1 MQEAVVMD
9 KDLEEKYKALKT
21 SEERHRRMI
30 DEVEDYAIIM
40 LDTNGIIQTWNKG
53 AEKIKQYLPSEALG
67 RHFEIFYLPQDR
79 AQHLPERLLREAAKN
94 GRAVYEGWRTRKDGT
109 TFWGSITLTALH
121 DNDGN
126 ITGYSKVTRDLTD
139 KKEAELK
146 LQEYLSELQ
155 ARNRELEQFA
165 YIASHD
171 LQEPLRKIQTF
182 TEVIQKN
189 LDNKAIVSRYFEK
202 MNTSARRMS
211 DLITSVLNYSRLSRQ
226 TEPMVDTDLNEVMK
240 GVETDFELVI
250 QEKQA
255 SIIRDDLPVITAIP
269 LQMTQLFSN
278 LVSNALKFSKKDP
291 IIRITSQTVK
301 AEEIVNPAGAVTAS
315 KYIEI
320 IVADNGIG
328 FEQDYEKLIF
338 MMFQRLHT
346 KHEYDGTGIGLALCK
361 KIMDNHRGFIRATSV
376 PSVGTS
382 FYLYFP
388 LN

>member
-1 MQEAVVMD
+1 MD
-9 KDLEEKYKALKT
+9 KDLEEKYKALKM
-21 SEERHRRMI
+21 SEERHRKMI

-53 AEKIKQYLPSEALG
+53 AEKIKQYLPAEALG
-67 RHFEIFYLPQDR
+67 RHFEIFYLPEDR
-79 AQHLPERLLREAAKN
+79 EQHLPERLLKEAAVH

-121 DNDGN
+121 DSDGN
-126 ITGYSKVTRDLTD
+126 ITGYSKVTRDLTE
-139 KKEAELK
+139 KKYAELK
-146 LQEYLSELQ
+146 LQEYLTELQ
-155 ARNRELEQFA
+155 TRNKELEQFA

-189 LDNKAIVSRYFEK
+189 LDNKAIVTRYFEK
-202 MNTSARRMS
+202 MNTSAQRMS
-211 DLITSVLNYSRLSRQ
+211 DLIISVLNYSRLSRQ
-226 TEPMVDTDLNEVMK
+226 NEPMKDTDLNVILK
-240 GVETDFELVI
+240 GVEADFELMI
-250 QEKQA
+250 EEKHA
-255 SIIRDDLPVITAIP
+255 SIIRDHLPIIKAIP

-278 LVSNALKFSKKDP
+278 LISNALKFSRREP
-291 IIRITSQTVK
+291 VIRITSKIVK
-301 AEEIVNPAGAVTAS
+301 PDNIIDSTGVATAS
-315 KYIEI
+315 KYFEM

-328 FEQDYEKLIF
+328 FEQDYERLIF

-346 KHEYDGTGIGLALCK
+346 RHEYEGTGIGLALCK

-376 PSVGTS
+376 PSEGTS